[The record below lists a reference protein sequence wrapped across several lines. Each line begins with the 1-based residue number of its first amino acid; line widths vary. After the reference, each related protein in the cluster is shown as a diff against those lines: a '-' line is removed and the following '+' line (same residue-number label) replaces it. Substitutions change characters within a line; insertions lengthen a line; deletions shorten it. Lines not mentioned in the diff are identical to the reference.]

1 VPFFGLLGFVFP
13 LVFVVLI
20 VAAIAAAVGGRRD
33 PDPTG
38 RRPYAIYLTAV
49 TFIALFTTLA
59 ALYALIHSL
68 AEMAFVNDSSVFT
81 TGCSPGSVGCE
92 VPIDYYGGPD
102 SGGSGREALQNA
114 LFAAVFGVVLYFHG
128 RRVLD
133 VRSEEPGLDT
143 VGGRVLNMFAYAVC
157 FVLLF
162 IGIGATAAAVT
173 SLVDAIDPLGGLD
186 DARGGSLATLVTS
199 VLLALTSGFL
209 FRFAWSTFALG
220 PHGPKAPPPPDY
232 NVP

>member
-1 VPFFGLLGFVFP
+1 MPFFGVLSFVFP

-20 VAAIAAAVGGRRD
+20 VAAVAAAVGGRRE

-59 ALYALIHSL
+59 AVYALIHAL
-68 AEMAFVNDSSVFT
+68 AKMVFVAGSTGFSS
-81 TGCSPGSVGCE
+81 CPPGA
-92 VPIDYYGGPD
+92 IDCFNQIGGPV
-102 SGGSGREALQNA
+102 SGGSAREALQTA
-114 LFAAVFGVVLYFHG
+114 LIAAVFGLVLYFHG

-133 VRSEEPGLDT
+133 VRGEEPGLDT
-143 VGGRVLNMFAYAVC
+143 VGGRVLNVFAYAVC

-162 IGIGATAAAVT
+162 VGIGAAVAAVT
-173 SLVDAIDPLGGLD
+173 SLVDAIDPQSGFPGE
-186 DARGGSLATLVTS
+186 RGSALATLLTS
-199 VLLALTSGFL
+199 VLLAAASGFL
-209 FRFAWSTFALG
+209 FRFTWSTFALG
-220 PHGPKAPPPPDY
+220 PHGPKAPAPPDY

>member
-1 VPFFGLLGFVFP
+1 MPFFGLLGFIFP
-13 LVFVVLI
+13 LIFVVLI
-20 VAAIAAAVGGRRD
+20 VAAVAVAIGGRRD

-59 ALYALIHSL
+59 AVYALIHSL
-68 AEMAFVNDSSVFT
+68 AEMVFVTDSSGFLS
-81 TGCSPGSVGCE
+81 CPPGA
-92 VPIDYYGGPD
+92 IDCFEQLGGPG
-102 SGGSGREALQNA
+102 SGGSGREALQTA
-114 LFAAVFGVVLYFHG
+114 LIAAVFGVVLYFHG

-143 VGGRVLNMFAYAVC
+143 VGGRVLNVFAYAVC

-162 IGIGATAAAVT
+162 IGIGAAAAAAT
-173 SLVDAIDPLGGLD
+173 SLVDAIDPLGGFD
-186 DARGGSLATLVTS
+186 EARGGSLATLVTS
-199 VLLALTSGFL
+199 VLLALTSASL
-209 FRFAWSTFALG
+209 FRFAWSTFSLG

-232 NVP
+232 SVP